1 MHPYDPNKKLNIE
14 RICRV
19 LQNSPTRNPEDMYN
33 GALLLFHGTKR
44 NRVHG
49 ILREGFKS
57 SAGGR
62 YGPGIYHSSLS
73 VKCLTYAEPKP
84 PDDSYFFFVNEIPIK
99 YLVVGCGIHQ
109 IPERQRVKNEKFFE
123 KRVTTGQC
131 APEHCTLDSSGSY
144 INIGMY
150 RGEELYEHVASD
162 NIVVAKYL
170 VHVKQQPAQV
180 INNGTLNGT
189 LQNLHNI
196 HNQVNKIQQSL
207 SAFFNSSP
215 IVPGSFLPSN
225 GSGVI
230 MIQQG
235 QSQPW
240 VAPGPSNQPFPLGN
254 QQLVT
259 NQTQTMPSNQN
270 HAYTP
275 KPVPNR
281 FPKLIIKDPK
291 TKQNISASFKKMVS
305 EAAAKSPKNEDVIVQ
320 DGS

>member
-1 MHPYDPNKKLNIE
+1 MFLIKKKI
-14 RICRV
+14 
-19 LQNSPTRNPEDMYN
+19 NS
-33 GALLLFHGTKR
+33 
-44 NRVHG
+44 
-49 ILREGFKS
+49 
-57 SAGGR
+57 
-62 YGPGIYHSSLS
+62 
-73 VKCLTYAEPKP
+73 
-84 PDDSYFFFVNEIPIK
+84 
-99 YLVVGCGIHQ
+99 
-109 IPERQRVKNEKFFE
+109 
-123 KRVTTGQC
+123 
-131 APEHCTLDSSGSY
+131 
-144 INIGMY
+144 
-150 RGEELYEHVASD
+150 
-162 NIVVAKYL
+162 
-170 VHVKQQPAQV
+170 
-180 INNGTLNGT
+180 NGTLNGT

-207 SAFFNSSP
+207 SAFFGPSS

-275 KPVPNR
+275 KPAPNR